1 MMDPDRYCNKLI
13 CNRFELILYFVGYQ
27 KKMSKLILFIDI
39 LTWTI
44 SGAQMYGLLILTQ
57 IPVNTH
63 TFSIKDKLGDALRN
77 YKVL

>member
-1 MMDPDRYCNKLI
+1 
-13 CNRFELILYFVGYQ
+13 
-27 KKMSKLILFIDI
+27 MSKLILFIDI